1 MPNWTNNILTVFGP
15 EAEVQAFKKQA
26 VGHSPWFTAAELV
39 SEQPSPLNLHNI
51 VPVPKE
57 VLEAGY
63 DEKGYDWE
71 KLNWGCKWGAC
82 NCQVADEDAGRIVYN
97 FDSAWCPPVEFIET
111 AAKSWPTLTLLL
123 EYEELGMAFKGI
135 AKAQG
140 EEMEDHCVTL

>member
-1 MPNWTNNILTVFGP
+1 M
-15 EAEVQAFKKQA
+15 
-26 VGHSPWFTAAELV
+26 GHSPWFTAAELV
-39 SEQPSPLNLHNI
+39 SEQPNPLNLHCI

-63 DEKGYDWE
+63 DKAGYDWE

-82 NCQVADEDAGRIVYN
+82 NCQVVDEDAGRIVYN

-111 AAKSWPTLTLLL
+111 AAKLWPTLTLLL

-140 EEMEDHCVTL
+140 EQLEDHCITL